1 MQTLPE
7 TSGAK
12 TNDQDFVV
20 SKICIRKCETFISRS
35 WPEWDWN
42 SRPCAYC
49 AHALPTNLSGRQWDM
64 IGKVMVHKIKRPRSL
79 QVIIR
84 SIEVCQFKPHLQLT
98 FHIFYTIYIHIYKV
112 KFTVF
117 RACILAAN
125 FPYFLYSRHTYVY
138 EVKFMSFN
146 LQNMYIYL

>member
-1 MQTLPE
+1 MKHSYLE
-7 TSGAK
+7 
-12 TNDQDFVV
+12 
-20 SKICIRKCETFISRS
+20 S

-42 SRPCAYC
+42 SQPCAYC

-64 IGKVMVHKIKRPRSL
+64 IGKVMAHKIKRPRSL

-84 SIEVCQFKPHLQLT
+84 AIEVCQFKPHLQLI
-98 FHIFYTIYIHIYKV
+98 FHIFYTIYIHMYKV

-125 FPYFLYSRHTYVY
+125 FPYFLYYRHTYVY

-146 LQNMYIYL
+146 LQSMYIYIYRWMDICLDK